1 MTVFKEM
8 ACNGLY
14 QILVWKLGIFPR
26 KIYPDSTLRKDLG
39 LDAVDMGDLCEA
51 IEKKFKIDRIE
62 TFHILTSDIEV
73 EALVDFIAEKLHGF
87 TERGKNR
94 LSKY

>member
-1 MTVFKEM
+1 MEMTVFKEM

-39 LDAVDMGDLCEA
+39 LDSVDMKELSEA

-62 TFHILTSDIEV
+62 TVRVLASDTEV
-73 EALVDFIAEKLHGF
+73 EALADFIAEKLHGF
-87 TERGKNR
+87 AEKE
-94 LSKY
+94 KQAE

>member
-1 MTVFKEM
+1 MEMTVFKEM

-26 KIYPDSTLRKDLG
+26 KIYPSSTLRKDLG
-39 LDAVDMGDLCEA
+39 LDVVDMEDLGEA

-62 TFHILTSDIEV
+62 TFHVLAFDIEV
-73 EALVDFIAEKLHGF
+73 EALADFIAEKLHGF
-87 TERGKNR
+87 AEREKQTE
-94 LSKY
+94 

>member
-1 MTVFKEM
+1 MTVFKKI
-8 ACNGLY
+8 ACDGLY

-39 LDAVDMGDLCEA
+39 LDSVDMKELSEA

-62 TFHILTSDIEV
+62 TFHALASDTEV
-73 EALVDFIAEKLHGF
+73 EDLADFIAEKLHSF
-87 TERGKNR
+87 AERKKQTE
-94 LSKY
+94 

>member
-1 MTVFKEM
+1 MEMAIFKEM

-39 LDAVDMGDLCEA
+39 LDAVDMKELGEA

-62 TFHILTSDIEV
+62 TVRVLASDIEV
-73 EALVDFIAEKLHGF
+73 EDLVNFIAEKLHGF
-87 TERGKNR
+87 TERENPAG
-94 LSKY
+94 

>member
-1 MTVFKEM
+1 MEMTVFKEM
-8 ACNGLY
+8 ACDGLY

-39 LDAVDMGDLCEA
+39 LDSVDMKELSEA

-62 TFHILTSDIEV
+62 IFHALASDTEV
-73 EALVDFIAEKLHGF
+73 EALADFIAEKLHSF
-87 TERGKNR
+87 AERKKQTE
-94 LSKY
+94 

>member
-1 MTVFKEM
+1 MEMTVFKEI

-26 KIYPDSTLRKDLG
+26 TIHTRSTITKDLG
-39 LDAVDMGDLCEA
+39 LDAVDMEDLGEA

-62 TFHILTSDIEV
+62 TFHVLTSDIEV
-73 EALVDFIAEKLHGF
+73 EALADFIAEKLHGF
-87 TERGKNR
+87 AEREKR
-94 LSKY
+94 AK

>member
-1 MTVFKEM
+1 MEMTVFKET

-39 LDAVDMGDLCEA
+39 LDAVDMEDLSEA
-51 IEKKFKIDRIE
+51 IETKFKIDRIE
-62 TFHILTSDIEV
+62 TLHALASDIEV
-73 EALVDFIAEKLHGF
+73 EALADFIVEKLHGF
-87 TERGKNR
+87 TERK
-94 LSKY
+94 KPAE

>member
-1 MTVFKEM
+1 MTVFKET

-39 LDAVDMGDLCEA
+39 LDAVDMEDLSEA
-51 IEKKFKIDRIE
+51 IETKFKIDRIE
-62 TFHILTSDIEV
+62 TLHALASDIEV
-73 EALVDFIAEKLHGF
+73 EALADFIVEKLHGF
-87 TERGKNR
+87 TERK
-94 LSKY
+94 KPAE

>member
-8 ACNGLY
+8 ACDGLY

-39 LDAVDMGDLCEA
+39 LDSVDMKELSEA

-62 TFHILTSDIEV
+62 IFHALASDTEV
-73 EALVDFIAEKLHGF
+73 EALADFIAEKLHSF
-87 TERGKNR
+87 AERKKQTE
-94 LSKY
+94 